1 MHMRLKLTGLWRHAD
16 FMRLWSGQTI
26 SVFGS
31 MIGGA
36 ALDFTAILV
45 LGATPVQL
53 GVLNAMRLVP
63 GLLAGLF
70 AGAWVDRLH
79 RRPLLIGAD
88 VGRALVLSTLPLAA
102 LLGAL
107 HIAQLYVVALLV
119 SLLTVFFDVAYQA
132 YLPALVGKHELLEGN
147 SKLSASAAVAEF
159 GGFSVAG
166 GLVQALTAPMAI
178 LIDAASFVVSAATL
192 GMIRTPEAAPHA
204 AAACVPAAQ
213 AAESNLAALGNE
225 IGEGL
230 KTVWG
235 HPLLRASAA
244 VELLHNLGGGV
255 FAALVVLYMSRGLG
269 FNPAVLTP
277 IWAVGG
283 VASFFGAALAPRLSQ
298 RWGAGPAMAAGL
310 GVAGLSGLFIPLA
323 SGATLLSAAFLAIAQ
338 LGDGF
343 FTVYQINIVSLW
355 QIITHERLLGRVN
368 ATMKFIALAATL
380 AGSLLGGGL
389 GETLGLRPTLA
400 GAVACTLLAALV
412 LGLSPVRKFRN

>member
-1 MHMRLKLTGLWRHAD
+1 MRLKLTGLWRHAD

-31 MIGGA
+31 MIGGT
-36 ALDFTAILV
+36 ALDFTAILF

-53 GVLNAMRLVP
+53 GVLSAMQIVP

-70 AGAWVDRLH
+70 AGAWVDRLP

-88 VGRALVLSTLPLAA
+88 VGRALVLASLPLAA

-107 HIAQLYVVALLV
+107 HIAQVYVVALLI
-119 SLLTVFFDVAYQA
+119 SILSIFFDVAYQA
-132 YLPALVGKHELLEGN
+132 YLPALVGKHELVEGN

-166 GLVQALTAPMAI
+166 ALVQALTAPMAI
-178 LIDAASFVVSAATL
+178 LIDAASFVVTAVTL
-192 GMIRTPEAAPHA
+192 GMIRTREAA
-204 AAACVPAAQ
+204 VIPATEAG
-213 AAESNLAALGNE
+213 EPNLYHE

-244 VELLHNLGGGV
+244 VELLHNLGNGV

-283 VASFFGAALAPRLSQ
+283 LSSFAGAALAPRLSL
-298 RWGAGPAMAAGL
+298 RWGAGLAMAVGL
-310 GVAGLSGLFIPLA
+310 GVAGLSGLFILLA
-323 SGATLLSAAFLAIAQ
+323 SGATLFSGICLGIAQ

-343 FTVYQINIVSLW
+343 FTVYQINVVSLW
-355 QIITHERLLGRVN
+355 QSVTHERLLGRVN

-380 AGSLLGGGL
+380 IGSLAGGVLGQAVGV
-389 GETLGLRPTLA
+389 RSTLA
-400 GAVACTLLAALV
+400 GAVVCTLAAAVL

>member
-1 MHMRLKLTGLWRHAD
+1 MRLKLTGLWRNPD

-31 MIGGA
+31 MIGGT
-36 ALDFTAILV
+36 ALDFTAILF

-53 GVLNAMRLVP
+53 GVLNAMKIVP

-70 AGAWVDRLH
+70 AGAWVDRLP

-88 VGRALVLSTLPLAA
+88 AGRALVLSSLPLAA

-119 SLLTVFFDVAYQA
+119 SLLSVLFDVAYQA
-132 YLPALVGKHELLEGN
+132 YLPALVGRSEVLEGN

-178 LIDAASFVVSAATL
+178 LIDAASFVVSAVTL
-192 GMIRTPEAAPHA
+192 GMIRTREAAPHA
-204 AAACVPAAQ
+204 TAASVTTADAGEP
-213 AAESNLAALGNE
+213 NLYNE

-244 VELLHNLGGGV
+244 VELLHNLGNGV

-277 IWAVGG
+277 IWAIGG
-283 VASFFGAALAPRLSQ
+283 MASFFGAALAPRLSL
-298 RWGAGPAMAAGL
+298 RWGAGLAMAVGL
-310 GVAGLSGLFIPLA
+310 GVAGISGLFIPLA
-323 SGATLLSAAFLAIAQ
+323 SGASLFSGICLGIAQ

-343 FTVYQINIVSLW
+343 FTVYQINLVSLW
-355 QIITHERLLGRVN
+355 QSITQARLLGRVT

-380 AGSLLGGGL
+380 IGSLAGGL
-389 GETLGLRPTLA
+389 LGQAVGVRSTLA
-400 GAVACTLLAALV
+400 GAVVCTLLAAVV
-412 LGLSPVRKFRN
+412 LGLSPMRRFRN

>member
-1 MHMRLKLTGLWRHAD
+1 MPPKLTGLWQHDD
-16 FMRLWSGQTI
+16 FLRLWSGQTI

-31 MIGGA
+31 MIGGT

-45 LGATPVQL
+45 LGATPLQL
-53 GVLNAMRLVP
+53 GVLTAMRLVP

-79 RRPLLIGAD
+79 RRPLLIWAD
-88 VGRALVLSTLPLAA
+88 VGRALVLASLPLAA

-107 HIAQLYVVALLV
+107 HIAQVYVVALLI
-119 SLLTVFFDVAYQA
+119 SILSVFFDVAYQA
-132 YLPALVGKHELLEGN
+132 YLPALVGKHELVEGN

-166 GLVQALTAPMAI
+166 ALVQALTAPMAI
-178 LIDAASFVVSAATL
+178 LIDAASFVVSAVTL
-192 GMIRTPEAAPHA
+192 GMIRTPEAAII
-204 AAACVPAAQ
+204 PAAE
-213 AAESNLAALGNE
+213 AGEPNLYNE

-255 FAALVVLYMSRGLG
+255 FAALV
-269 FNPAVLTP
+269 AVLTP

-283 VASFFGAALAPRLSQ
+283 IASFAGAALAPRLST
-298 RWGAGPAMAAGL
+298 RWGAGLAMAVGL

-323 SGATLLSAAFLAIAQ
+323 SGATLLSGVCLAIAQ

-343 FTVYQINIVSLW
+343 FTVYQINVVSLW
-355 QIITHERLLGRVN
+355 QSITHERLLGRVN

-380 AGSLLGGGL
+380 AGSLLGGVL
-389 GETLGLRPTLA
+389 GQAVGVRSTLA
-400 GAVACTLLAALV
+400 GAVACTLAAAVL
-412 LGLSPVRKFRN
+412 LGLSPVRKWSANSKTPPGNQFPG

>member
-1 MHMRLKLTGLWRHAD
+1 VVRADHLGLRLDDRRHGAGLY
-16 FMRLWSGQTI
+16 
-26 SVFGS
+26 
-31 MIGGA
+31 
-36 ALDFTAILV
+36 ILF

-53 GVLNAMRLVP
+53 GILSAMKIVP

-107 HIAQLYVVALLV
+107 HIAQVYVVALLV
-119 SLLTVFFDVAYQA
+119 SILSIFFDVAYQA
-132 YLPALVGKHELLEGN
+132 YLPVLVGKPDLVEGN

-178 LIDAASFVVSAATL
+178 LIDAASFVASAVTL
-192 GMIRTPEAAPHA
+192 GMIHTREAAIIPAPEAGEP
-204 AAACVPAAQ
+204 
-213 AAESNLAALGNE
+213 NLYHE

-230 KTVWG
+230 KTVWD

-283 VASFFGAALAPRLSQ
+283 IASFAGAALAPRVSL
-298 RWGAGPAMAAGL
+298 RWGSGLAMAVGL
-310 GVAGLSGLFIPLA
+310 GVAGLSGIFILLA
-323 SGATLLSAAFLAIAQ
+323 SGATLFSAACLGIGQ

-343 FTVYQINIVSLW
+343 FTVYQINVVSLW
-355 QIITHERLLGRVN
+355 QSITHARLLGRVN

-380 AGSLLGGGL
+380 MGSLAGGL
-389 GETLGLRPTLA
+389 LGQAVGVRPTLA
-400 GAVACTLLAALV
+400 GAVTCTLLAAVV

>member
-1 MHMRLKLTGLWRHAD
+1 MRSKLTGLWQHDD
-16 FMRLWSGQTI
+16 FLRLWSGQTI

-31 MIGGA
+31 MIGGT
-36 ALDFTAILV
+36 ALDFTAILF

-53 GVLNAMRLVP
+53 GVLNAMKIVP

-70 AGAWVDRLH
+70 AGAWVDRLP

-88 VGRALVLSTLPLAA
+88 VGRALVLASLPLAA

-107 HIAQLYVVALLV
+107 HIAQVYVVALLI
-119 SLLTVFFDVAYQA
+119 SILSIFFDVAYQA
-132 YLPALVGKHELLEGN
+132 YLPALVGKHELVEGN

-166 GLVQALTAPMAI
+166 ALVQALTAPMAI
-178 LIDAASFVVSAATL
+178 LIDAASFVVSAVTL
-192 GMIRTPEAAPHA
+192 GMIRTREA
-204 AAACVPAAQ
+204 VIIPAAQ
-213 AAESNLAALGNE
+213 AGEPNLYGE

-230 KTVWG
+230 KTVWD

-244 VELLHNLGGGV
+244 VELLHNLGNGV

-283 VASFFGAALAPRLSQ
+283 LSSFAGAALAPRLSL
-298 RWGAGPAMAAGL
+298 RWGAGLAMAVGL
-310 GVAGLSGLFIPLA
+310 GVAGLSGLFILLA
-323 SGATLLSAAFLAIAQ
+323 SGATLFSGICLGIAQ

-343 FTVYQINIVSLW
+343 FTVYQINVVSLW
-355 QIITHERLLGRVN
+355 QSVTHERLLGRVN

-380 AGSLLGGGL
+380 IGSLAGGL
-389 GETLGLRPTLA
+389 LGQAVGVRSTLA
-400 GAVACTLLAALV
+400 GAVVCTLAAAVL

>member
-1 MHMRLKLTGLWRHAD
+1 MPLKLTGLWQHDD
-16 FMRLWSGQTI
+16 FLRLWSGQTI

-31 MIGGA
+31 MIGGT

-53 GVLNAMRLVP
+53 GVLNAMKIVP

-88 VGRALVLSTLPLAA
+88 VGRALVLASLPLAA

-107 HIAQLYVVALLV
+107 HIAQVYGVALLI
-119 SLLTVFFDVAYQA
+119 SILSVFFDVAYQA
-132 YLPALVGKHELLEGN
+132 YLPALVGKHELVEGN

-166 GLVQALTAPMAI
+166 ALVQALTAPMAI
-178 LIDAASFVVSAATL
+178 LIDAASFVVSAVTL
-192 GMIRTPEAAPHA
+192 GMIRTPEAAITMA
-204 AAACVPAAQ
+204 AGQ
-213 AAESNLAALGNE
+213 AGEPNLYGE

-244 VELLHNLGGGV
+244 VELLHNLGNGV

-269 FNPAVLTP
+269 FSPAVLTP

-283 VASFFGAALAPRLSQ
+283 LSSFAGAALAPRLSL
-298 RWGAGPAMAAGL
+298 RWGAGLAMAVGL

-323 SGATLLSAAFLAIAQ
+323 SGATLLSGICLGIAQ

-343 FTVYQINIVSLW
+343 FTVYQINVVSLW
-355 QIITHERLLGRVN
+355 QSITHERLLGRVN
-368 ATMKFIALAATL
+368 ATMKIIALAATL
-380 AGSLLGGGL
+380 AGSLAGGL
-389 GETLGLRPTLA
+389 LGQAVGVRATLA
-400 GAVACTLLAALV
+400 GAVACTLAAAVV

>member
-1 MHMRLKLTGLWRHAD
+1 MPPKLTGLWRHDD
-16 FMRLWSGQTI
+16 FLRLWSGQTI

-31 MIGGA
+31 MIGGT

-45 LGATPVQL
+45 LGATPLQL

-88 VGRALVLSTLPLAA
+88 VGRALVLASLPLAA

-107 HIAQLYVVALLV
+107 HIAQVYVVALLV
-119 SLLTVFFDVAYQA
+119 SILSVFFDVAYQA
-132 YLPALVGKHELLEGN
+132 YLPALVGKHELVEGN

-166 GLVQALTAPMAI
+166 ALVQALTAPMAI
-178 LIDAASFVVSAATL
+178 LIDAASFVVSAVTL
-192 GMIRTPEAAPHA
+192 GMIRTREAALI
-204 AAACVPAAQ
+204 PAA
-213 AAESNLAALGNE
+213 EPDLYNE

-230 KTVWG
+230 KTVWC

-283 VASFFGAALAPRLSQ
+283 ISSFVGAALAPRLSL
-298 RWGAGPAMAAGL
+298 RWGAGWVMALGL
-310 GVAGLSGLFIPLA
+310 GIAGMSSLFIPLA
-323 SGATLLSAAFLAIAQ
+323 SGATLLSAACLAIAQ

-343 FTVYQINIVSLW
+343 FTVYQINVVSLW
-355 QIITHERLLGRVN
+355 QSITHERLLGRVN

-380 AGSLLGGGL
+380 VGSLAGGL
-389 GETLGLRPTLA
+389 LGQAVGVRSTLA
-400 GAVACTLLAALV
+400 GAVACTLAAALL

>member
-1 MHMRLKLTGLWRHAD
+1 MPLKLTGLWQHDD
-16 FMRLWSGQTI
+16 FLRLWSGQTI

-31 MIGGA
+31 MIGGT

-45 LGATPVQL
+45 LGATPLQL

-88 VGRALVLSTLPLAA
+88 VGRALVLASLPLAA

-107 HIAQLYVVALLV
+107 HIAQVYVVALLV
-119 SLLTVFFDVAYQA
+119 SILSVFFDVAYQA
-132 YLPALVGKHELLEGN
+132 YLPALVGKHELVEGN

-166 GLVQALTAPMAI
+166 ALVQALTAPIAI
-178 LIDAASFVVSAATL
+178 LIDAASFVVSAVTL
-192 GMIRTPEAAPHA
+192 GMIRTREAPLTMAAP
-204 AAACVPAAQ
+204 Q
-213 AAESNLAALGNE
+213 AGEPNLYNE

-283 VASFFGAALAPRLSQ
+283 LSSFAGAALAPRLST
-298 RWGAGPAMAAGL
+298 RWGAGLAMAVGL

-323 SGATLLSAAFLAIAQ
+323 SGATLLSGVYLAIAQ

-343 FTVYQINIVSLW
+343 FTVYQINVVSLW
-355 QIITHERLLGRVN
+355 QSITQARLLGRVN

-380 AGSLLGGGL
+380 MGSLAGGL
-389 GETLGLRPTLA
+389 LGQAVGVRPTLA
-400 GAVACTLLAALV
+400 GAVTCTLAAAVL
-412 LGLSPVRKFRN
+412 LGLSPLRKFRN

>member
-1 MHMRLKLTGLWRHAD
+1 MPLKLTGLWQHDD
-16 FMRLWSGQTI
+16 FLRLWSGQTI

-31 MIGGA
+31 MIGGT
-36 ALDFTAILV
+36 ALDFTAILF

-53 GVLNAMRLVP
+53 GVLNAMKIVP

-70 AGAWVDRLH
+70 AGAWVDRLP

-88 VGRALVLSTLPLAA
+88 VGRALVLASLPLAA

-107 HIAQLYVVALLV
+107 HIAQVYVVALLV
-119 SLLTVFFDVAYQA
+119 SILSVFFDVAYQA
-132 YLPALVGKHELLEGN
+132 YLPALVGKHELVEGN

-166 GLVQALTAPMAI
+166 ALVQALTAPIAI
-178 LIDAASFVVSAATL
+178 LIDAASFVVSAVTL
-192 GMIRTPEAAPHA
+192 GMIRTREAPLTMAAP
-204 AAACVPAAQ
+204 Q
-213 AAESNLAALGNE
+213 AGEPNLYNE

-283 VASFFGAALAPRLSQ
+283 LSSFAGAALAPRLST
-298 RWGAGPAMAAGL
+298 RWGAGLAMAVGL

-323 SGATLLSAAFLAIAQ
+323 SGATLLSGVYLAIAQ

-343 FTVYQINIVSLW
+343 FTVYQINVVSLW
-355 QIITHERLLGRVN
+355 QSITQARLLGRVN

-380 AGSLLGGGL
+380 MGSLAGGL
-389 GETLGLRPTLA
+389 LGQAVGVRSTLA
-400 GAVACTLLAALV
+400 GAVTCTLAAAVL
-412 LGLSPVRKFRN
+412 LGLSPLRRFRN

>member
-1 MHMRLKLTGLWRHAD
+1 MPPKLTGLWCHPD
-16 FMRLWSGQTI
+16 FLRLWSGQTI

-31 MIGGA
+31 MIGGTA
-36 ALDFTAILV
+36 MDFTAILF
-45 LGATPVQL
+45 LGATPLQL
-53 GVLNAMRLVP
+53 GVLNAMKIVP
-63 GLLAGLF
+63 ALLAGLF

-88 VGRALVLSTLPLAA
+88 IGRALVLSSLPLAA

-119 SLLTVFFDVAYQA
+119 SILTVFFDVAYQA
-132 YLPALVGKHELLEGN
+132 YLPMLVGKPDLVEGN

-178 LIDAASFVVSAATL
+178 LIDAASFVVSAVTL
-192 GMIRTPEAAPHA
+192 GMIRTREAAII
-204 AAACVPAAQ
+204 PAG
-213 AAESNLAALGNE
+213 ESDLYNE

-230 KTVWG
+230 KTVWC

-244 VELLHNLGGGV
+244 VELLHNLGNGV

-283 VASFFGAALAPRLSQ
+283 VSSFFGAALAPRVSM
-298 RWGAGPAMAAGL
+298 RWGAGWVMALGL
-310 GVAGLSGLFIPLA
+310 GVAGLSSLFIPLA

-343 FTVYQINIVSLW
+343 FTVYQINVVSLW
-355 QIITHERLLGRVN
+355 QSITHARLLGRVN

-380 AGSLLGGGL
+380 AGSLLGGLL
-389 GETLGLRPTLA
+389 GQTLGVRATLA
-400 GAVACTLLAALV
+400 GAVACTLLAAVV
-412 LGLSPVRKFRN
+412 LGLSPMRKFKN